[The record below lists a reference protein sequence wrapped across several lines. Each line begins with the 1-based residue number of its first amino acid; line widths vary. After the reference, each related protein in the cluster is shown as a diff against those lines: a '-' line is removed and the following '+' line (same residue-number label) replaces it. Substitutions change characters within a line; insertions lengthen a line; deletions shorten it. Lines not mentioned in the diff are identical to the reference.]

1 MAPRGAAATLAPVRT
16 GGRGALRWRHALL
29 LGLALPPGLVLAC
42 SAPPQGRGHEHRPQP
57 PRTGAPVVI
66 AHRGASG
73 SRPEHTL
80 EAYLLAIQQGADFIE
95 PDLVTT
101 RDGVLIARHENVLA
115 SVILDAEG
123 QVLLEGGSPV
133 VHHATTDVAERPA
146 FRDRLTVKQVSGRR
160 IGGWFSEDLT
170 LAEVKQLRARERLPE
185 LRPQNARLD
194 GQLEVPTLG
203 EILLL
208 VQLVEEHTGRRVG
221 IYPETK
227 SPTHFASSGRRL
239 DGSPIGISTSRLLV
253 EALVEAGFTDP
264 ARVYIQSFEV
274 RNLLELQ
281 YELMP
286 AAGIDLPLVQLLGDL
301 RGGRPADL
309 HQLHGESAEPDEL
322 YRLLLDALPG
332 SEGEGTYLGQL
343 GYGTLATPRGLA
355 ALASIYA
362 EGIGPAKEDL
372 LPRERL
378 AEPVDADGDGKA
390 ELRSRMRVFNG
401 PM

>member
-115 SVILDAEG
+115 SVVLDAEG

-146 FRDRLTVKQVSGRR
+146 FRDRLTVKQVSDDGREEELGAVEPAPAT
-160 IGGWFSEDLT
+160 GGADDDLVDHLGRSESPKSE
-170 LAEVKQLRARERLPE
+170 ASVPRA
-185 LRPQNARLD
+185 
-194 GQLEVPTLG
+194 
-203 EILLL
+203 
-208 VQLVEEHTGRRVG
+208 GRSES
-221 IYPETK
+221 PK
-227 SPTHFASSGRRL
+227 SFK
-239 DGSPIGISTSRLLV
+239 SR
-253 EALVEAGFTDP
+253 A
-264 ARVYIQSFEV
+264 
-274 RNLLELQ
+274 
-281 YELMP
+281 
-286 AAGIDLPLVQLLGDL
+286 AAGCTI
-301 RGGRPADL
+301 
-309 HQLHGESAEPDEL
+309 S
-322 YRLLLDALPG
+322 
-332 SEGEGTYLGQL
+332 
-343 GYGTLATPRGLA
+343 
-355 ALASIYA
+355 
-362 EGIGPAKEDL
+362 
-372 LPRERL
+372 
-378 AEPVDADGDGKA
+378 
-390 ELRSRMRVFNG
+390 
-401 PM
+401 